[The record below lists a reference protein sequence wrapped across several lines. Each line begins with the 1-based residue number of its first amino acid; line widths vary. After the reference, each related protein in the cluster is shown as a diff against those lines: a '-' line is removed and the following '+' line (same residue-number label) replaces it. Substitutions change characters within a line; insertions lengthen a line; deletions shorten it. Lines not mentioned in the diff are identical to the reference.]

1 MIDLIKKTMY
11 MGLGLA
17 SLTKEKMEEVSR
29 ELVKKGE
36 LSEKEG
42 KDLVDD
48 LAKKSEEAKKALDK
62 RIDQI
67 IKDTLARLNV
77 ATKDDLKALEKKLSK
92 KGSDKT

>member
-17 SLTKEKMEEVSR
+17 YLTKEKVEEISR

-36 LSEKEG
+36 LSEREG
-42 KDLVDD
+42 RDLVDD

-62 RIDQI
+62 RIDRI
-67 IKDTLARLNV
+67 IKDTLDRLNV
-77 ATKDDLKALEKKLSK
+77 ATKDDLKALEKKLTK
-92 KGSDKT
+92 PKGDS